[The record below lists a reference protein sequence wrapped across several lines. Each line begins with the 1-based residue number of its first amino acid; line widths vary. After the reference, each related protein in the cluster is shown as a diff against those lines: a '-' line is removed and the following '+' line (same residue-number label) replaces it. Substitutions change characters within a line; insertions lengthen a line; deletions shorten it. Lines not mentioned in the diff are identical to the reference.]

1 MRLTQTRA
9 IAQTFFLALF
19 LWLLYKADFS
29 RMESYPVSLFL
40 EIDPLLALGTAL
52 ATHTL
57 YAGMLLSLLVLIP
70 TIFLGRFFCGWVCP
84 FGALHTFFSRLFRPL
99 KREEQVEAD
108 RYRPLYALKY
118 YVLAVFLVLA
128 AFGVTQV
135 GLLDPIA
142 LLTRST
148 ATAVF
153 PAVGA
158 ATGGR
163 ILGTWTFHLAWLMG
177 GILILL
183 LLLNAVLPRFFCR
196 VLCPLGALLGVVS
209 RFSLFRVHKNSEKCN
224 ECEQCLVNCHGAA
237 DPHGTL
243 RKSECYVCLE
253 CRETCPTGVITF
265 QALPPEEDVKVAPE
279 VSRRRLLQ
287 TGAVTLAAV
296 PLLGAS
302 VRPHRR
308 PPPDLIR
315 PPGSREE
322 SRFLGSCVKCGAC
335 MLVCPTNVIQPLMF
349 QAGLEALWTPVMD
362 YQLGYCEHNCTLCTE
377 VCPTGAIRELSVE
390 EKMGEEPFDTPISLG
405 TAFLDR
411 TRCLPWAMYKPCIVC
426 EEVCPVSPKAIYLE
440 DAWETDADGRTVA
453 LQRPV
458 VEPAR
463 CIGCGLCEYK
473 CPVYDKRAIRVSSV
487 GESRSPVNVLLLE

>member
-1 MRLTQTRA
+1 MRLTRTRA

-40 EIDPLLALGTAL
+40 EIDPLIALGTAL

-99 KREEQVEAD
+99 KRAEQVEAD

-118 YVLAVFLVLA
+118 YILAVFLVLA

-163 ILGTWTFHLAWLMG
+163 ILGEWTFHLAWLMG

-196 VLCPLGALLGVVS
+196 VLCPLGALLGVFS

-253 CRETCPTGVITF
+253 CRESCPTGVITF
-265 QALPPEEDVKVAPE
+265 QVLPPEEEVRVAPE

-302 VRPHRR
+302 VRPDRR

-322 SRFLGSCVKCGAC
+322 SRFLGSCIKCGAC

-440 DAWETDADGRTVA
+440 DALETDADGRTVA

-487 GESRSPVNVLLLE
+487 GESRSPTNVLLLE

>member
-1 MRLTQTRA
+1 MRLTRTRA

-40 EIDPLLALGTAL
+40 EMDPLIALGTAL

-108 RYRPLYALKY
+108 RYRPIYALKY
-118 YVLAVFLVLA
+118 YILAAFLILA

-142 LLTRST
+142 LLTRSM

-163 ILGTWTFHLAWLMG
+163 ILGTWTFHLAWLLG
-177 GILILL
+177 GILIIL

-196 VLCPLGALLGVVS
+196 VLCPLGALLGVFS
-209 RFSLFRVHKNSEKCN
+209 RFSLFRVHKNREKCN

-265 QALPPEEDVKVAPE
+265 QVLPPEEEVRVPPE
-279 VSRRRLLQ
+279 LSRRRLLQ

-296 PLLGAS
+296 PLLGTS
-302 VRPHRR
+302 VRSDRR

-440 DAWETDADGRTVA
+440 EAWETDADGRTVA

-473 CPVYDKRAIRVSSV
+473 CPVYDQRAIRVSSV
-487 GESRSPVNVLLLE
+487 GESRSPTNVLLLE